1 MAQDDDDHDGKPDA
15 WDADVVFEAVEASVA
30 NA

>member
-1 MAQDDDDHDGKPDA
+1 MAQDNDDHDGETDA